1 MQVSH
6 VLPAAGMASSFVFDE
21 ANLIAHA
28 GLIPALSLAEQA
40 GMFDLVRQHLTLTGP
55 GCAYPAEKVAV
66 LIAGMLA
73 GADSIDDMDVLR
85 HGGTKKVFTE
95 LRAPS
100 TLGTFLR
107 TFTHGHVRQLDAVN
121 SRMLTNLQ
129 SSTTQAGESL
139 LPGADEL
146 VYVDIDDTIRQT
158 YGYAKQGAG
167 YGYSKVKGLNAMI
180 LTATTPTSAS
190 AILGARLRKG
200 STASARGASKLLA
213 DGLATLK
220 RTTASGTASGTASS
234 TGAAR
239 GSEADPAAGLV
250 IVRADS
256 AYYNHD
262 VVATARRAGARFSIT
277 TRSNPAL
284 RRAISAIPDDSW
296 TAIKYTDA
304 VWDEEDKRWV
314 SDAEVAETTYT
325 AFTGRRKAEHV
336 TARLIVRRVK
346 RLNPAAN
353 PAAGQGHVQ
362 DELFNVYRYHAVFT
376 DSPLPMLAAE
386 KAHRAHAIVESTIAE
401 LKDNALAH
409 LPSGKFQANAA
420 WLMLAVIAHNLTRAL
435 AALAG
440 AGHRRERMATV
451 RRKLISLPA
460 RIASSARRLRL
471 HAPQGWRWQAG
482 FEHVLAAVE
491 VLALSARN
499 RRLRT

>member
-1 MQVSH
+1 MAQEVEH
-6 VLPAAGMASSFVFDE
+6 PGLLGQAHGRDEAAGLGSSFVFDE
-21 ANLIAHA
+21 PN
-28 GLIPALSLAEQA
+28 
-40 GMFDLVRQHLTLTGP
+40 
-55 GCAYPAEKVAV
+55 

-85 HGGTKKVFTE
+85 HGGTKKIFTE

-107 TFTHGHVRQLDAVN
+107 IFTHGHVRQLDAVN
-121 SRMLTNLQ
+121 SRMLLNLQ
-129 SSTTQAGESL
+129 TATVRAGQAL
-139 LPGADEL
+139 LPEADEL

-190 AILGARLRKG
+190 VILGARLRKG

-220 RTTASGTASGTASS
+220 RTTASSTASS
-234 TGAAR
+234 TGA
-239 GSEADPAAGLV
+239 SSVADADNAAGLV

-262 VVATARRAGARFSIT
+262 VVATVRRAQARFSIT

-314 SDAEVAETTYT
+314 SDAEVAETQYT

-346 RLNPAAN
+346 RLNPT
-353 PAAGQGHVQ
+353 AGAGAGNVQG
-362 DELFNVYRYHAVFT
+362 ELFDTYRYHAVFT
-376 DSPLPMLAAE
+376 DSPMSMLIAE

-420 WLMLAVIAHNLTRAL
+420 WLMLAVIAHNLTRTL

-440 AGHRRERMATV
+440 AGHRRERMATI

-460 RIASSARRLRL
+460 RIASSGRKLRL
-471 HAPQGWRWQAG
+471 HAPHGWRWQAG
-482 FEHVLAAVE
+482 FDNVLAAIKAV
-491 VLALSARN
+491 ARPVAHP
-499 RRLRT
+499 RLRT

>member
-6 VLPAAGMASSFVFDE
+6 VLPAAGLGSSFVFDE
-21 ANLIAHA
+21 PNLIAHA
-28 GLIPALSLAEQA
+28 GLIPAMSLAEQA
-40 GMFDLVRQHLTLTGP
+40 GMFDLLRQHLTLTGP
-55 GCAYPAEKVAV
+55 GSAYPGEKVAV

-73 GADSIDDMDVLR
+73 GADSIEDMDVLR
-85 HGGTKKVFTE
+85 HGGTKKIFTE

-121 SRMLTNLQ
+121 SRMLANLQ
-129 SSTTQAGESL
+129 TATVQVGQPL

-190 AILGARLRKG
+190 VILGARLRKG

-213 DGLATLK
+213 DGLATL
-220 RTTASGTASGTASS
+220 RRASHSGTIAGTDR
-234 TGAAR
+234 AAR
-239 GSEADPAAGLV
+239 LV

-262 VVATARRAGARFSIT
+262 VVATARRARARFSIT

-284 RRAISAIPDDSW
+284 RRAISAIPEDSW

-353 PAAGQGHVQ
+353 PAASGVGQGHVQ
-362 DELFNVYRYHAVFT
+362 GELFDVFRYHAVFT

-409 LPSGKFQANAA
+409 LPSGKFQANAG

-440 AGHRRERMATV
+440 GGHRRERMATV
-451 RRKLISLPA
+451 RRKLVSLPA

-471 HAPQGWRWQAG
+471 HVPQGWRWRAG

-491 VLALSARN
+491 VLALSVRN
-499 RRLRT
+499 RRLQT